1 MVCEKRKGKP
11 HARARSPR
19 LAWPG
24 RAGPG
29 RGVAWRGMAR
39 RGEAARTCDMR
50 VNGPPKSDEALL
62 AGAQLPFAVLFLCL
76 GRQVFDF
83 LSVKYTN

>member
-11 HARARSPR
+11 HARARSPC
-19 LAWPG
+19 LAW
-24 RAGPG
+24 PG
-29 RGVAWRGMAR
+29 RGVAW

-83 LSVKYTN
+83 LSGKYTN